1 MRPAG
6 LSRISTY
13 TQARYRFFVS
23 KLQGFHVDDSMTLKN
38 NRPSGEEVTRI
49 KLINSHVGKR
59 IRLRRYNLGLSPADV
74 AASLGVGYQQLQHYE
89 RGGTQVSSSSLY
101 ILAQLFNVPVSFFF
115 DEMPDPASYPQ
126 TPTKVSVKDPLDGVN
141 IFFVEDIK
149 VVETEVRDLAKV
161 FYGIESQATRKGV
174 IEFLKIL
181 AKNN

>member
-1 MRPAG
+1 
-6 LSRISTY
+6 
-13 TQARYRFFVS
+13 
-23 KLQGFHVDDSMTLKN
+23 
-38 NRPSGEEVTRI
+38 
-49 KLINSHVGKR
+49 
-59 IRLRRYNLGLSPADV
+59 
-74 AASLGVGYQQLQHYE
+74 
-89 RGGTQVSSSSLY
+89 
-101 ILAQLFNVPVSFFF
+101 
-115 DEMPDPASYPQ
+115 MPDPASYPQ